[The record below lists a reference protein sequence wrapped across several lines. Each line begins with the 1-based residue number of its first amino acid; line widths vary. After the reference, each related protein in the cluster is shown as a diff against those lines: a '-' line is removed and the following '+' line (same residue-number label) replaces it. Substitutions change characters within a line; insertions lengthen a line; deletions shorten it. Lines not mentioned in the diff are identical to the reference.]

1 MARRHG
7 GISTSGA
14 LAPIRSAHWR
24 VEMFSSNTAIISK
37 KSEEIGSFFAVRAKE
52 HSCIR
57 RSNRVVFTG
66 YSEVREKNSDS
77 IDIMAELLENISP
90 EIAFCL
96 DEVFLL
102 HKTQYVA

>member
-1 MARRHG
+1 MG
-7 GISTSGA
+7 
-14 LAPIRSAHWR
+14 
-24 VEMFSSNTAIISK
+24 
-37 KSEEIGSFFAVRAKE
+37 
-52 HSCIR
+52 
-57 RSNRVVFTG
+57 FTG

-102 HKTQYVA
+102 HKTQYVV